1 MVERAEREPTMEEIV
16 VSLRET
22 RRDASRIQPLAV
34 TGLPRSNRTLRTMG
48 GQTDLTDLRDGEI
61 ERLLSEN
68 ARLNSRVLS
77 LLKVI
82 EHEQACL
89 ADAVAAAEAAAE
101 PASSDADRDSI
112 YREVRS
118 ALEAELSP
126 VLLVLLRL
134 LEKQRGDP
142 AAGDQPHHVR
152 RRVAGSAAQGGP
164 SDWIVDLMHKL
175 ETEPRVRNETI
186 AATDG
191 NPRRPK
197 LRQRMAD
204 VVNAL
209 RFDPY
214 AVPPRRRFASPEE
227 TL

>member
-142 AAGDQPHHVR
+142 AAGDHPHHVR